1 MPMIRNSSG
10 NWRVALPAISLT
22 AVCVVLPFLH
32 CGIPSGHDFE
42 FHVNSWIEVVDH
54 WKEGVIYPHWAALA
68 HYGYGEARFIFY
80 PPISWTLGAFLGLIL
95 PWKVVPT
102 AYIIVVLTLSGC
114 SMFVLARRW
123 LQPAEAVWAA
133 VFYTANPYH
142 LVVVYWRSAFAELLA
157 AASFPLLLLLVLQLD
172 EEGLRVVPWLSLLV
186 GAVWLTNVPSA
197 VMMTYSLALLALWLV
212 LYRHSWKPGLYGLLS
227 LLIGTMLAGAYLLP

>member
-1 MPMIRNSSG
+1 
-10 NWRVALPAISLT
+10 LT
-22 AVCVVLPFLH
+22 AVCVVLPFLQF
-32 CGIPSGHDFE
+32 GIPSGHDFE

-54 WKEGVIYPHWAALA
+54 WKQGVIYPHWAALA

-102 AYIIVVLTLSGC
+102 AYIIMALTLSGS

-123 LQPAEAVWAA
+123 LQPVEAVWAA

-157 AASFPLLLLLVLQLD
+157 AAYFPLLLLLVLQLD
-172 EEGLRVVPWLSLLV
+172 EEGLCLADECPERSDDDLLARIV
-186 GAVWLTNVPSA
+186 GAVACVLPSFVEARVVWLA
-197 VMMTYSLALLALWLV
+197 VAGHWDHARRGIFVASL
-212 LYRHSWKPGLYGLLS
+212 S
-227 LLIGTMLAGAYLLP
+227 